1 MNCLDAPCFELA
13 SDVVEAASFL
23 HDAQQ
28 FSCGP
33 SLHFLRCVIN
43 GLLRA
48 SKYDFDGTPNLSGP
62 SFQSSTLDFCVKIK
76 SMTGEIIEVLF
87 SEERIRRRV
96 QDLARQITADYNDRS
111 LVLVSILRGS
121 VFFAT
126 DLARLIELPLSMD
139 FLSISSYG
147 EDSEGVVRITK
158 DLEENIAG
166 KDVLVIED
174 IIDTGFTLK
183 YLLRTLGSR
192 NPKSLEVC
200 TLLDRRARRII
211 DMDLKYIG
219 FEIPDKFVV
228 GYGLDYRQRYRNL
241 PYIGILKP

>member
-1 MNCLDAPCFELA
+1 M
-13 SDVVEAASFL
+13 SGDVVE
-23 HDAQQ
+23 
-28 FSCGP
+28 
-33 SLHFLRCVIN
+33 I
-43 GLLRA
+43 
-48 SKYDFDGTPNLSGP
+48 
-62 SFQSSTLDFCVKIK
+62 
-76 SMTGEIIEVLF
+76 LF
-87 SEERIRRRV
+87 SEEQIRTRV
-96 QDLARQITADYNDRS
+96 EDLARQISKDYEDRL

-126 DLARLIELPLSMD
+126 DLARHVQLPLSMD

-147 EDSEGVVRITK
+147 EGSEGVVRITK

-174 IIDTGFTLK
+174 IVDTGFTLK
-183 YLLRTLGSR
+183 YLLRTLGGR

-211 DMDLKYIG
+211 DLDLKYIG

-228 GYGLDYRQRYRNL
+228 GYGLDFRQRYRNL
-241 PYIGILKP
+241 PYIGVVKPV

>member
-1 MNCLDAPCFELA
+1 MVAD
-13 SDVVEAASFL
+13 
-23 HDAQQ
+23 
-28 FSCGP
+28 
-33 SLHFLRCVIN
+33 
-43 GLLRA
+43 
-48 SKYDFDGTPNLSGP
+48 
-62 SFQSSTLDFCVKIK
+62 
-76 SMTGEIIEVLF
+76 EVLEILF
-87 SEERIRRRV
+87 DEQQIRARV
-96 QDLARQITADYNDRS
+96 ADLAREITKEYAGRR

-126 DLARLIELPLSMD
+126 DLARQIELPLSMD

-174 IIDTGFTLK
+174 IIDTGFTMK
-183 YLLRTLGSR
+183 YLLRTLASR

-200 TLLDRRARRII
+200 ALLDRRARRII
-211 DMDLKYIG
+211 EIELKYIG

-241 PYIGILKP
+241 PYIGVLKPD

>member
-1 MNCLDAPCFELA
+1 MVAD
-13 SDVVEAASFL
+13 
-23 HDAQQ
+23 
-28 FSCGP
+28 
-33 SLHFLRCVIN
+33 
-43 GLLRA
+43 
-48 SKYDFDGTPNLSGP
+48 
-62 SFQSSTLDFCVKIK
+62 
-76 SMTGEIIEVLF
+76 EVLEILF
-87 SEERIRRRV
+87 DEQQIRARV
-96 QDLARQITADYNDRS
+96 ADLAREITKEYAGRR

-126 DLARLIELPLSMD
+126 DLARQIELPLSMD

-183 YLLRTLGSR
+183 YLLRTLASR

-200 TLLDRRARRII
+200 ALLDRSARRII
-211 DMDLKYIG
+211 EIELKYIG

-241 PYIGILKP
+241 PYIGVLKPD

>member
-1 MNCLDAPCFELA
+1 MVADEVL
-13 SDVVEAASFL
+13 
-23 HDAQQ
+23 
-28 FSCGP
+28 
-33 SLHFLRCVIN
+33 
-43 GLLRA
+43 
-48 SKYDFDGTPNLSGP
+48 
-62 SFQSSTLDFCVKIK
+62 
-76 SMTGEIIEVLF
+76 EVLF
-87 SEERIRRRV
+87 DEQQIRARV
-96 QDLARQITADYNDRS
+96 ADLARDITKEYAGRR
-111 LVLVSILRGS
+111 LVLVSILRGA

-126 DLARLIELPLSMD
+126 DLARQIGLPLSMD

-183 YLLRTLGSR
+183 YLLRTLASR

-200 TLLDRRARRII
+200 ALLDRRARRII
-211 DMDLKYIG
+211 EIELKYIG

-228 GYGLDYRQRYRNL
+228 GYGLDYRQGYRNL
-241 PYIGILKP
+241 PYIGVLKPD

>member
-1 MNCLDAPCFELA
+1 MADEILEIL
-13 SDVVEAASFL
+13 
-23 HDAQQ
+23 
-28 FSCGP
+28 
-33 SLHFLRCVIN
+33 
-43 GLLRA
+43 
-48 SKYDFDGTPNLSGP
+48 FDE
-62 SFQSSTLDFCVKIK
+62 Q
-76 SMTGEIIEVLF
+76 
-87 SEERIRRRV
+87 RIRSRV
-96 QDLARQITADYNDRS
+96 GQLAREITTDYKGRQ

-126 DLARLIELPLSMD
+126 DLARQIELPLSMD

-200 TLLDRRARRII
+200 ALLDRRARRII
-211 DMDLKYIG
+211 EIDMKYVG

-241 PYIGILKP
+241 PYIGVVKPN

>member
-1 MNCLDAPCFELA
+1 MPD
-13 SDVVEAASFL
+13 DVLEILFNE
-23 HDAQQ
+23 DE
-28 FSCGP
+28 
-33 SLHFLRCVIN
+33 I
-43 GLLRA
+43 RA
-48 SKYDFDGTPNLSGP
+48 
-62 SFQSSTLDFCVKIK
+62 
-76 SMTGEIIEVLF
+76 
-87 SEERIRRRV
+87 RV
-96 QDLARQITADYNDRS
+96 DDLARQVTADYAGRQ

-126 DLARLIELPLSMD
+126 DLARHIELPLAMD

-166 KDVLVIED
+166 KDVLVLED
-174 IIDTGFTLK
+174 IVDTGFTLK
-183 YLLRTLGSR
+183 YLLRTLGGR

-211 DMDLKYIG
+211 EMDLKYVG

-228 GYGLDYRQRYRNL
+228 GYGLDYRQQYRNL
-241 PYIGILKP
+241 PYIGVVKP

>member
-1 MNCLDAPCFELA
+1 MPDEILEILFDEQRIRSRVGELA
-13 SDVVEAASFL
+13 REVTKD
-23 HDAQQ
+23 
-28 FSCGP
+28 
-33 SLHFLRCVIN
+33 
-43 GLLRA
+43 
-48 SKYDFDGTPNLSGP
+48 YSGR
-62 SFQSSTLDFCVKIK
+62 K
-76 SMTGEIIEVLF
+76 
-87 SEERIRRRV
+87 
-96 QDLARQITADYNDRS
+96 

-126 DLARLIELPLSMD
+126 DLAREIELPLSMD

-183 YLLRTLGSR
+183 YLLRTLGGR

-200 TLLDRRARRII
+200 ALLDRRARRII
-211 DMDLKYIG
+211 EIDLKYVG

-241 PYIGILKP
+241 PYIGVVKPN

>member
-1 MNCLDAPCFELA
+1 VAD
-13 SDVVEAASFL
+13 
-23 HDAQQ
+23 
-28 FSCGP
+28 
-33 SLHFLRCVIN
+33 
-43 GLLRA
+43 
-48 SKYDFDGTPNLSGP
+48 
-62 SFQSSTLDFCVKIK
+62 
-76 SMTGEIIEVLF
+76 EVLEILF
-87 SEERIRRRV
+87 DEQQIRARV
-96 QDLARQITADYNDRS
+96 ADLAREITKEYAGRR

-126 DLARLIELPLSMD
+126 DLARQIELPLSMD

-183 YLLRTLGSR
+183 YLLRTLASR

-200 TLLDRRARRII
+200 ALLDRRARRII
-211 DMDLKYIG
+211 EIELKYIG

-241 PYIGILKP
+241 PHIGALKPD

>member
-1 MNCLDAPCFELA
+1 MEKTMADEI
-13 SDVVEAASFL
+13 VE
-23 HDAQQ
+23 
-28 FSCGP
+28 
-33 SLHFLRCVIN
+33 I
-43 GLLRA
+43 
-48 SKYDFDGTPNLSGP
+48 
-62 SFQSSTLDFCVKIK
+62 
-76 SMTGEIIEVLF
+76 LF
-87 SEERIRRRV
+87 SEDQIRTRV
-96 QDLARQITADYNDRS
+96 RDLGLQISEDYKNRQ
-111 LVLVSILRGS
+111 LVLVPVLRGS

-126 DLARLIELPLSMD
+126 DLARMVDLALSMD

-147 EDSEGVVRITK
+147 EGSEGVVRITK

-166 KDVLVIED
+166 KDVLLIED
-174 IIDTGFTLK
+174 IVDTGFTLK

-211 DMDLKYIG
+211 EIDLKYTG

-241 PYIGILKP
+241 PYIGVVKP

>member
-1 MNCLDAPCFELA
+1 MTPEI
-13 SDVVEAASFL
+13 VE
-23 HDAQQ
+23 
-28 FSCGP
+28 
-33 SLHFLRCVIN
+33 I
-43 GLLRA
+43 
-48 SKYDFDGTPNLSGP
+48 
-62 SFQSSTLDFCVKIK
+62 
-76 SMTGEIIEVLF
+76 LF
-87 SEERIRRRV
+87 TEDQIQARIT
-96 QDLARQITADYNDRS
+96 DLAREITEEYRS
-111 LVLVSILRGS
+111 SQLVLVSILRGS

-126 DLARLIELPLSMD
+126 DLARRIDVSLSMD

-174 IIDTGFTLK
+174 IVDTGFTLK
-183 YLLRTLGSR
+183 YLLRTLAGR

-200 TLLDRRARRII
+200 ALLDRRARRII
-211 DMDLKYIG
+211 EIALKYIG

-241 PYIGILKP
+241 PYIGVVKP

>member
-1 MNCLDAPCFELA
+1 MPD
-13 SDVVEAASFL
+13 DV
-23 HDAQQ
+23 
-28 FSCGP
+28 
-33 SLHFLRCVIN
+33 
-43 GLLRA
+43 
-48 SKYDFDGTPNLSGP
+48 
-62 SFQSSTLDFCVKIK
+62 
-76 SMTGEIIEVLF
+76 IEVLF
-87 SEERIRRRV
+87 TEAQIGARVEALAQEIARDYKDRR
-96 QDLARQITADYNDRS
+96 

-126 DLARLIELPLSMD
+126 DLARLVDLPLSMD

-174 IIDTGFTLK
+174 IVDTGFTLK
-183 YLLRTLGSR
+183 YLLRTLGGR
-192 NPKSLEVC
+192 NPKSIEVC

-211 DMDLKYIG
+211 EIDLKYVG
-219 FEIPDKFVV
+219 FEIPDKFVI

-241 PYIGILKP
+241 PYIGVVKP

>member
-1 MNCLDAPCFELA
+1 MPD
-13 SDVVEAASFL
+13 DVVEILFTEE
-23 HDAQQ
+23 Q
-28 FSCGP
+28 
-33 SLHFLRCVIN
+33 I
-43 GLLRA
+43 RA
-48 SKYDFDGTPNLSGP
+48 
-62 SFQSSTLDFCVKIK
+62 
-76 SMTGEIIEVLF
+76 
-87 SEERIRRRV
+87 RV
-96 QDLARQITADYNDRS
+96 RDLARQITVDYANRR

-126 DLARLIELPLSMD
+126 DLARQIDLPLSMD

-174 IIDTGFTLK
+174 IVDTGFTLK
-183 YLLRTLGSR
+183 YLLRTLGGR
-192 NPKSLEVC
+192 NPKSLAVC
-200 TLLDRRARRII
+200 TLLDRKARRII
-211 DMDLKYIG
+211 EMDLQYIG

-241 PYIGILKP
+241 PYIGVVKP

>member
-1 MNCLDAPCFELA
+1 
-13 SDVVEAASFL
+13 
-23 HDAQQ
+23 
-28 FSCGP
+28 
-33 SLHFLRCVIN
+33 
-43 GLLRA
+43 
-48 SKYDFDGTPNLSGP
+48 
-62 SFQSSTLDFCVKIK
+62 
-76 SMTGEIIEVLF
+76 MTGEIIEVLF

-96 QDLARQITADYNDRS
+96 QDLARQITADYNDRN

-166 KDVLVIED
+166 QDVLVIED

-228 GYGLDYRQRYRNL
+228 GYVLDYRQRYRNL

>member
-1 MNCLDAPCFELA
+1 MSD
-13 SDVVEAASFL
+13 DVVE
-23 HDAQQ
+23 
-28 FSCGP
+28 
-33 SLHFLRCVIN
+33 I
-43 GLLRA
+43 
-48 SKYDFDGTPNLSGP
+48 
-62 SFQSSTLDFCVKIK
+62 
-76 SMTGEIIEVLF
+76 LF
-87 SEERIRRRV
+87 SEEQIRTRV
-96 QDLARQITADYNDRS
+96 EDLARQISKDYEDRL

-126 DLARLIELPLSMD
+126 DLARHVQLPLSMD

-147 EDSEGVVRITK
+147 EGSEGVVRITK

-174 IIDTGFTLK
+174 IVDTGFTLK
-183 YLLRTLGSR
+183 YLLRTLGGR

-211 DMDLKYIG
+211 DLDLKYIG

-228 GYGLDYRQRYRNL
+228 GYGLDFRQRYRNL
-241 PYIGILKP
+241 PYIGVVKPV

>member
-1 MNCLDAPCFELA
+1 MSHE
-13 SDVVEAASFL
+13 V
-23 HDAQQ
+23 
-28 FSCGP
+28 
-33 SLHFLRCVIN
+33 
-43 GLLRA
+43 
-48 SKYDFDGTPNLSGP
+48 T
-62 SFQSSTLDFCVKIK
+62 
-76 SMTGEIIEVLF
+76 EILF
-87 SEERIRRRV
+87 SEEQIQARV
-96 QDLARQITADYNDRS
+96 RALAAEITSDYKDSR

-126 DLARLIELPLSMD
+126 DLARLIDLPLSMD

-174 IIDTGFTLK
+174 IVDTGFTLK
-183 YLLRTLGSR
+183 YLLRTLGGR
-192 NPKSLEVC
+192 NPKSIEVC
-200 TLLDRRARRII
+200 ALLDRRARRII
-211 DMDLKYIG
+211 EIDLKYIG

-241 PYIGILKP
+241 PYIGVVKPS